1 MSRVG
6 PRYNRGM
13 SYAPDLAAYRAR
25 LGLTGPLPPTLAT
38 LNAIVHAHVRA
49 IPFENLDVLL
59 GCAIDLDPEAIEDK
73 LLRRGRGGYCFEQ
86 NTLLLHVLASLGFE
100 VTPLSGRVRVG
111 RPREFTPARTHVF
124 VQVMLDGRPWL
135 ADVGV
140 GAMSPTAAL
149 RLDVEDEQPTP
160 HEPRRLVR
168 AGRWDGA
175 LRGPEA
181 LLYHQVRFADGWHDV
196 CELTLEPMP
205 EIDRIVG
212 NWYTSAHP
220 DSHFK
225 NRLIAALAN
234 DAGRL
239 TLLNR
244 ELTQRDRAGVATTR
258 ELTGPDELLAV
269 LARQFGLEFPA
280 GTRFTCPALADWS

>member
-1 MSRVG
+1 MSFE
-6 PRYNRGM
+6 
-13 SYAPDLAAYRAR
+13 PDLGAYRAR
-25 LGLTGPLPPTLAT
+25 LGLTGALPPTLAT
-38 LNAIVHAHVRA
+38 LHAIVDAHVRT

-59 GCAIDLDPEAIEDK
+59 GRTIDLDPEAIEDK
-73 LLRRGRGGYCFEQ
+73 LVRRRRGGYCFEQ

-111 RPREFTPARTHVF
+111 RARDFTPARTHVF
-124 VQVMLDGRPWL
+124 VQVTLDGRPWL

-140 GAMSPTAAL
+140 GALSPTAAL
-149 RLDVEDEQPTP
+149 RLDTEDEQATP
-160 HEPRRLVR
+160 HEPRRFVR
-168 AGRWDGA
+168 EGAWNGA

-181 LLYHQVRFADGWHDV
+181 RLFHQVRFADGWHDV

-225 NRLIAALAN
+225 NRLIAARAN
-234 DAGRL
+234 DLGRL

-244 ELTQRDRAGVATTR
+244 ELSQRDRAGVATTR
-258 ELTGPDELLAV
+258 ELSGPDELLEV
-269 LARQFGLEFPA
+269 LAREFGLEFPA
-280 GTRFTCPALADWS
+280 GTRFTCPALADWA